1 MARKRNRA
9 FACFHDTLEL
19 YVGLPSTTAI
29 AAALNRAGIIPLCRT
44 EPWDSRAVMLAL
56 RDCELPWRP
65 SVVHDGDHHRARHP
79 DEI

>member
-19 YVGLPSTTAI
+19 YIDLPCTTAI
-29 AAALNRAGIIPLCRT
+29 AAALNQAGITPLCRT
-44 EPWDSRAVMLAL
+44 EPWDSRTVMLAL
-56 RDCELPWRP
+56 RDCGLPWRP
-65 SVVHDGDHHRARHP
+65 SVVFPEDHHRARHP